1 MPTGRHTSS
10 VHITRRGAATWWQGD
25 DVIAWR
31 QHQLVEAGFG
41 PELAA
46 VVAADPR
53 WDVHAVLELV
63 ERGCPPRLAT
73 RILAP
78 HEQDGVS
85 S

>member
-1 MPTGRHTSS
+1 M
-10 VHITRRGAATWWQGD
+10 HITRPGAAARRQGD

-31 QHQLVEAGFG
+31 QHQLVEAGFL

-46 VVAADPR
+46 VTAANPR
-53 WDVHAVLELV
+53 WDLHAILELV

-78 HEQDGVS
+78 LDEREGGS
-85 S
+85 

>member
-1 MPTGRHTSS
+1 M
-10 VHITRRGAATWWQGD
+10 HITRRGATTRWQGD

-31 QHQLVEAGFG
+31 EHQLVEAGFH
-41 PELAA
+41 PNLAA
-46 VVAADPR
+46 LVAADAC
-53 WDVHAVLELV
+53 WDLHAILELV

-78 HEQDGVS
+78 LEKTGAS